1 MKKTNL
7 SYQQKFCDLLSH
19 KRPIFQLFFA
29 LSLFLCVGTTTY
41 AQKSYTKYWLGFTDK
56 QNTEHKLSNPETFL
70 SQRAIERRMRFQIP
84 LTNDDLPVSSTYL
97 QKIRQKGVK
106 VLYTLKWFNGTVV
119 SIQNPKLLEKLEAL
133 PFVKEVKPVGRDRQK
148 KKTLSAG
155 SASSIKLKTEEKE
168 IPEESTYY
176 GAAFHQTK
184 MLKGDYLHAQGFTG
198 RGMLVAVTDAG
209 FSNVEKMEVFKHLY
223 DEERIVGTYDF
234 VDIDHNPYHDST
246 HGTHVLSTIAAKIPN
261 QFVGTA
267 PDASFWLFRTED
279 NKSETHI
286 EEFNWVA
293 AAEMADSAG
302 VDVLNTS
309 LGYVSFDDNE
319 MSYQPEELDGNTAII
334 TRGADIAASKGILVV
349 VSAGNKGNKQW
360 KHLTTPADADS
371 VLTVGAVNKREKYA
385 FFSSQGF
392 GLENKIKPNVM
403 AQGQASETVTI
414 DGTIRRSNGT
424 SFSAPIMAGLVTCL
438 LQANPEQNPQKLIE
452 VLQESAS
459 QYRNPSQKMGYGVPD
474 FQESHLRLS
483 SLHSPLNR
491 SLREATAFAYPN
503 PFDDTA
509 QVYYYSPRSET
520 ITLQLLDL
528 TGKLYQEYQS
538 EVRKNEPYKF
548 HFSDWQS
555 APKGIYVVRISNS
568 EERLSLRAVKAVD

>member
-1 MKKTNL
+1 MKATN
-7 SYQQKFCDLLSH
+7 SYHKQKPCSVPAH
-19 KRPIFQLFFA
+19 KRPIFQLFFT
-29 LSLFLCVGTTTY
+29 LFLFLNIGTTAY
-41 AQKSYTKYWLGFTDK
+41 AQKSYTKYWVSFTDK
-56 QNTEHKLSNPETFL
+56 QNTNHSLSNPETFL

-84 LTNDDLPVSSTYL
+84 LTNNDLPVSYTYL
-97 QKIRQKGVK
+97 QKLRQKGVK
-106 VLYTLKWFNGTVV
+106 VLYTSKWFNGTIV
-119 SIQNPKLLEKLEAL
+119 SIQNPKLLKRLEEL
-133 PFVKEVKPVGRDRQK
+133 PFVKEVKPVGRDGRK
-148 KKTLSAG
+148 KKTLTSG
-155 SASSIKLKTEEKE
+155 SAPSIKLKTEEKE
-168 IPEESTYY
+168 LPKESTYY

-209 FSNVEKMEVFKHLY
+209 FSNVEKMEVFRHLY
-223 DEERIVGTYDF
+223 EEERIAGTYDF
-234 VDIDHNPYHDST
+234 VDIDQNPYHDST

-286 EEFNWVA
+286 EEYNWVA

-309 LGYVSFDDNE
+309 LGYVSFDDKE

-392 GLENKIKPNVM
+392 GVDHNIKPNVM
-403 AQGQASETVTI
+403 AQGQSSETVTI
-414 DGTIRRSNGT
+414 DGTIRPSNGT

-438 LQANPEQNPQKLIE
+438 LQANPQQNPQKLITT
-452 VLQESAS
+452 LQESAS
-459 QYRNPSQKMGYGVPD
+459 QYNNPSQTMGYGVPD
-474 FQESHLRLS
+474 FQRSHLQLS
-483 SLHSPLNR
+483 SLQSPIN
-491 SLREATAFAYPN
+491 SSSKEATAFVYPN
-503 PFDDTA
+503 PFDDTK
-509 QVYYYSPRSET
+509 QVYYYAPRSET

-548 HFSDWQS
+548 YFSAWQS
-555 APKGIYVVRISNS
+555 APKGIYVVRIGNS
-568 EERLSLRAVKAVD
+568 EERFSLRAVKASD

>member
-1 MKKTNL
+1 MKKSTSFYL
-7 SYQQKFCDLLSH
+7 RKSYDLPSY
-19 KRPIFQLFFA
+19 KKTIFQLFFTLA
-29 LSLFLCVGTTTY
+29 LFLCIGTTTY
-41 AQKSYTKYWLGFTDK
+41 AQKSYTKYWLGFIDK
-56 QNTEHKLSNPETFL
+56 QNTTHNLSNPETFL

-84 LTNDDLPVSSTYL
+84 LTTNDLPVSSTYL
-97 QKIRQKGVK
+97 QEVNQKGAK
-106 VLYTLKWFNGTVV
+106 VLYALKWFNGVV
-119 SIQNPKLLEKLEAL
+119 VLVQDSGVLQQLEDL
-133 PFVKEVKPVGRDRQK
+133 PFVNEVKPVGRNRRQK
-148 KKTLSAG
+148 KTLNS
-155 SASSIKLKTEEKE
+155 SSSPSIKLKTEEKE
-168 IPEESTYY
+168 TPKENTYY

-209 FSNVEKMEVFKHLY
+209 FSNVEKMEVFRHLY
-223 DEERIVGTYDF
+223 EEERIVGTYDF
-234 VDIDHNPYHDST
+234 VDIDQNPYHDST

-309 LGYVSFDDNE
+309 LGYVSFDDKE
-319 MSYQPEELDGNTAII
+319 MSYQAEELDGNTAII
-334 TRGADIAASKGILVV
+334 TRGADIAASKGMMVV

-371 VLTVGAVNKREKYA
+371 VLTVGAVNKSGKYA

-392 GLENKIKPNVM
+392 GVENGVKPNVM
-403 AQGQASETVTI
+403 AQGQACETVTI

-438 LQANPEQNPQKLIE
+438 LQANPQQNPQKLIE
-452 VLQESAS
+452 VLQKSAN
-459 QYRNPSQKMGYGVPD
+459 QYEAPSQTMGYGIPD
-474 FQESHLRLS
+474 FQKSHLRLS
-483 SLHSPLNR
+483 ALQTPMNSSTKQ
-491 SLREATAFAYPN
+491 ATAFVYPN

-509 QVYYYSPRSET
+509 QVYYYAPHSET
-520 ITLQLLDL
+520 ITLQLFDL

-548 HFSDWQS
+548 NFSAWQS

-568 EERLSLRAVKAVD
+568 EERLSLRAVKAF